1 MEKPTATPWPKAEA
15 TSSNS
20 SKTIA
25 NDVSAEYV
33 SVITGFF
40 KKLGVSHSNSIP
52 DFCNTKYFYSHLI
65 RDAIKPDQVLRG
77 RITCLLTVTPVL
89 ANIYGSLHAGAI
101 AAIAEMVS
109 IACARSVVAED
120 KDIFLGDMSISYLS
134 AAPIHGCPSH
144 PPTRPTRP
152 TCPYPTR
159 YNPIRQ
165 LRWSDAGPELQ
176 NSTLAVRFRFPSFK
190 TCATRP
196 ARRENDE
203 LRFQAFRRVF
213 QHDLADFGN

>member
-134 AAPIHGCPSH
+134 AAPIHAELIVDVSVLRSGTNLTIVAVEFKLKKTGKLAYTARATFDNMPSAK
-144 PPTRPTRP
+144 
-152 TCPYPTR
+152 
-159 YNPIRQ
+159 
-165 LRWSDAGPELQ
+165 L
-176 NSTLAVRFRFPSFK
+176 
-190 TCATRP
+190 
-196 ARRENDE
+196 
-203 LRFQAFRRVF
+203 
-213 QHDLADFGN
+213 